1 MPLILYGLKLA
12 WSMNNDHEVADGI
25 SKIINFI
32 NHVPYIESDSRDN
45 FINELGDIIT
55 QIKTKYSDWKMPEKK
70 GCFIATATLGDYNHP
85 YVLILRRFRD
95 LVLQSNNLGQSFIH
109 HGLYMIV

>member
-1 MPLILYGLKLA
+1 
-12 WSMNNDHEVADGI
+12 MNNDHEVADGI

-70 GCFIATATLGDYNHP
+70 G
-85 YVLILRRFRD
+85 
-95 LVLQSNNLGQSFIH
+95 
-109 HGLYMIV
+109 IVQGFFCKFNQVYPLKNKEQLL